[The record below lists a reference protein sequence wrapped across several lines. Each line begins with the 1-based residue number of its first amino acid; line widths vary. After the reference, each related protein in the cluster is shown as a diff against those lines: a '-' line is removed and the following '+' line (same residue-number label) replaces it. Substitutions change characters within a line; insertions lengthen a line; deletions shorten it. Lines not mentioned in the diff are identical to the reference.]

1 MDGWAAILVSLVVFV
16 SEVPWS
22 VCVQENR
29 SRMTIMRQTDRKK
42 EWELCVASG
51 QKDVRDEAAK
61 DTGTRLINTCITGAM
76 KQYFAVMS

>member
-1 MDGWAAILVSLVVFV
+1 
-16 SEVPWS
+16 
-22 VCVQENR
+22 
-29 SRMTIMRQTDRKK
+29 MTIMRQTDRKK

-61 DTGTRLINTCITGAM
+61 DTGKRLINTCITGAM